1 MRRTSDKSKISL
13 KVQKLRNA
21 EYYDTQ
27 DFTDQ
32 LFRESN
38 EGKVFQHLMEYV
50 TTDKNLLLAY
60 RNIKNNKGSNTP
72 GVDKRTIKEI
82 SKMTE
87 QEYLTV
93 LRNKFLNFHPKAVRR
108 IEIPK
113 VDGRTRPL
121 GIPTIWDRLVQQSIL
136 QVLEPICEAKFYN
149 HSYGFRPNRSVEHAI
164 AHCYR
169 FMQMQNLHYVVD
181 IDIKGFFD
189 NVSHSKLLKQMW
201 SIGIRDK
208 NLLSII
214 SKMLKAP
221 VELNDG
227 TRIKNDKGTPQGGVL
242 SPLMSNIVLNEF
254 DWWIASQWEQMRVK
268 TKSAMPVDRT
278 KEGKGIDKGNQYKEL
293 RKGKLKEMFI
303 VRYAD
308 DFKIFCRNKS
318 DAVKIYHACK
328 KWLLERLHLEISE
341 EKSRVVNLKSDY
353 SEFLGFKMK
362 VIPKGNRW
370 VVRSHMS
377 DKAFYRTESKLRE
390 NVKHIKYPKGTNDEV
405 RKIGLYNSTVVG
417 IHQYFRIATMI
428 SFDLGLMAYRMQG
441 MFKSHKLAKRIKK
454 EGHIAS
460 PFIKKEYGQSEQIRF
475 IRKQPLIPVGY
486 IRHKNPMMKK
496 TKVNKYTK
504 EGRILIH
511 KNLAF
516 ENVFML
522 RYIMENPVKERTVE
536 YNDNRLSL
544 YSAQKGKCKIS
555 QEMLTPINIRCHHIE
570 PRSKG
575 YNDSYDNLILVTEQ
589 VHKLIHAIDSITIEK
604 LMQEL
609 QLTKKSMEK
618 LNKYRKLVG
627 NTKLELD
634 LRK

>member
-1 MRRTSDKSKISL
+1 MTMRRTSNKDNTSL

-27 DFTDQ
+27 EISDR
-32 LFRESN
+32 LYRESS
-38 EGKVFQHLMEYV
+38 EGKMFHHLMEHII
-50 TTDKNLLLAY
+50 TDNNLLLAY

-82 SKMTE
+82 NKMSE

-93 LRNKFLNFHPKAVRR
+93 LRKKFSNFHPKAVRR

-113 VDGRTRPL
+113 PDGRTRPL
-121 GIPTIWDRLVQQSIL
+121 GIPTIWDRLIQQSIL

-169 FMQMQNLHYVVD
+169 FMQMQHLHYVVD

-201 SIGIRDK
+201 SLGIRDK
-208 NLLSII
+208 NLITII
-214 SKMLKAP
+214 GKMLKAP
-221 VELNDG
+221 VEFSDG
-227 TRIKNDKGTPQGGVL
+227 TRIDSEKGTPQGGIL
-242 SPLMSNIVLNEF
+242 SPLLSNIVLNEF
-254 DWWIASQWEQMRVK
+254 DWWIASQWEQMKVK
-268 TKSAMPVDRT
+268 TKTAMPVDRT

-293 RKGKLKEMFI
+293 RKSKLKEMFI

-318 DAVKIYHACK
+318 DAVKIFHACK
-328 KWLLERLHLEISE
+328 NWLLKRLHLEISD
-341 EKSRVVNLKSDY
+341 EKSKIVNLKSEY
-353 SEFLGFKMK
+353 SEFLGLKMK
-362 VIPKGNRW
+362 VIPKGDRW
-370 VVRSHMS
+370 IVKSHMS
-377 DKAFYRTESKLRE
+377 DKAFYRTESNLRE
-390 NVKHIKYPKGTNDEV
+390 IIKQIKYPKGTNDEV

-417 IHQYFRIATMI
+417 VHQYFRIATMI
-428 SFDLGLMAYRMQG
+428 SFDLGLMSYRMQG
-441 MFKSHKLAKRIKK
+441 MFKSHKLAKRIKR

-460 PFIKKEYGQSEQIRF
+460 PFIKKEYGQSKQIRF
-475 IRKQPLIPVGY
+475 IRKQPLLPIGY
-486 IRHKNPMMKK
+486 IKHKNPMMKK
-496 TKVNKYTK
+496 TKINKYTV
-504 EGRILIH
+504 EGRRLIH
-511 KNLAF
+511 SQLSF

-522 RYIMENPVKERTVE
+522 RYIMENPVKERTME

-555 QEMLTPINIRCHHIE
+555 QEMLTPVNIRCHHIE
-570 PRSKG
+570 PRFKG
-575 YNDSYDNLILVTEQ
+575 HNDSYDNLILVTEQ
-589 VHKLIHAIDSITIEK
+589 VHKLIHATDSKTIEN

-609 QLTKKSMEK
+609 QLKQNSMDK
-618 LNKYRKLVG
+618 LNKYRKLAG
-627 NTKLELD
+627 NTEL
-634 LRK
+634 